1 MSTLRLLLADDH
13 ALVRAGMLALLS
25 ELPGVTVVAETG
37 DGREALRLI
46 RERKP
51 DIALLDISMPGLNG
65 LELAARV
72 AQEHPATRV
81 IIVSMHSDDESVRR
95 ALVAGAAGYLL
106 KNSDRSELELALNT
120 VARGDTWLSPSLTKR
135 VVAAYAQGARAAADG
150 PFEVLTP
157 RQREVL
163 QLVAEGHSNKEIASR
178 LALAPLVQRP
188 PAAVETTCF
197 RVAQEALTNVM
208 RHAQAHVVDVE
219 LSAANG
225 KLQLIVR
232 DDGRGFDVPAARKRA
247 AHGGSQGLL
256 SMQERV
262 ALAGGDLEIDSAPG
276 RGTTVR
282 ARLPLTAGSDT

>member
-1 MSTLRLLLADDH
+1 MSALRLLVADDH
-13 ALVRAGMLALLS
+13 ALVRAGMLALLA

-65 LELAARV
+65 LEVAARV

-81 IIVSMHSDDESVRR
+81 IMVSMHGDDESVRR

-106 KNSDRSELELALNT
+106 KNSDRSELELALTT

-135 VVAAYAQGARAAADG
+135 VVAAYAQGARAAAEGGGGG

-178 LALAPLVQRP
+178 LQVALKTVETHRTELMERLGIHGVAGLVRYAIQVGLVQP
-188 PAAVETTCF
+188 
-197 RVAQEALTNVM
+197 
-208 RHAQAHVVDVE
+208 
-219 LSAANG
+219 
-225 KLQLIVR
+225 
-232 DDGRGFDVPAARKRA
+232 
-247 AHGGSQGLL
+247 
-256 SMQERV
+256 
-262 ALAGGDLEIDSAPG
+262 DS
-276 RGTTVR
+276 
-282 ARLPLTAGSDT
+282 